1 MVSSKMAVRN
11 GEKQTI
17 INNNNNNASRQPLHV
32 IAANVAATRV
42 QPPRQAKKN
51 QKTATTTTTTSFDIF
66 VDEKVERNKK
76 QNAGQTKTAAV
87 RQRSVNMPV
96 ATSAATSA

>member
-51 QKTATTTTTTSFDIF
+51 QKTATTTSFDIF